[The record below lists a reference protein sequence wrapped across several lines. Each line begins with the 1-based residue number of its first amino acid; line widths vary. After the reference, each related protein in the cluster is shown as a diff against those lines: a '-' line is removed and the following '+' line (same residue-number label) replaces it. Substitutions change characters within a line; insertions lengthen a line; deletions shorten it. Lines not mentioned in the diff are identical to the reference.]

1 MHGRVTLCLIVAALG
16 ILVASPAVLAAT
28 PTTPTPTPPSPTP
41 SSGGGSS
48 GINCAPLATS
58 CTLYAGSSGSSG
70 DSGGGTTTVTCTWQ
84 GPLSALTT
92 EDETLLLVVYGDWE
106 TSTSTDPDNYVV
118 TCTPVLDDEV
128 GEWLAEVWPQ
138 PPVAPTPGQVGQTAE
153 SELNLPAPTV
163 STAPSGGKAI
173 VSLESWLWI
182 DPAEWTPITKSAT
195 ADGITA
201 TATARAVAVV
211 WDMGDG
217 NKVTCNG
224 PGVAYNTSIPD
235 ADQSTTCGYTY
246 QETSGNAPKQQFT
259 ITTYIVYD
267 VSWTTVGVAGGGDLG
282 DIAGQS
288 TATPVTV
295 DEIGTVIVPNP

>member
-28 PTTPTPTPPSPTP
+28 PTTPTPTP

-92 EDETLLLVVYGDWE
+92 EDETLLLVQYGDWE

-118 TCTPVLDDEV
+118 TCTPGLDDEV

-173 VSLESWLWI
+173 VNLESWMWI
-182 DPAEWTPITKSAT
+182 DPADWTPITKSAT

-201 TATARAVAVV
+201 TATATPISVV

-217 NKVTCNG
+217 NQVTCDG
-224 PGVAYNTSIPD
+224 PGVAYNTNIPD
-235 ADQSTTCGYTY
+235 ADESTTCGYTY
-246 QETSGNAPKQQFT
+246 QETSANGPDQKFT
-259 ITTYIVYD
+259 ITTAIEYD
-267 VSWTTVGVAGGGDLG
+267 VTWTSVGVAGGGDLG
-282 DIAGQS
+282 IILGAS
-288 TATPVTV
+288 TTTPVTV
-295 DEIGTVIVPNP
+295 DEIGTVTVPNP

>member
-173 VSLESWLWI
+173 VNLESWMWI
-182 DPAEWTPITKSAT
+182 DPADWTPITKSAT

-201 TATARAVAVV
+201 TATATPISVV

-217 NKVTCNG
+217 NQVTCDG
-224 PGVAYNTSIPD
+224 PGVAYNTNIPD
-235 ADQSTTCGYTY
+235 ADESTTCGYTY
-246 QETSGNAPKQQFT
+246 QETSANGPDQKFT
-259 ITTYIVYD
+259 ITTAIEYD
-267 VSWTTVGVAGGGDLG
+267 VTWTSVGVAGGGDLG
-282 DIAGQS
+282 IILGAS
-288 TATPVTV
+288 TPTLVTV
-295 DEIGTVIVPNP
+295 DEIGTVTVPNP

>member
-1 MHGRVTLCLIVAALG
+1 MHGRVTLCLIAAALG
-16 ILVASPAVLAAT
+16 IVLASPAVMAEGT
-28 PTTPTPTPPSPTP
+28 GPG
-41 SSGGGSS
+41 SGGSGST
-48 GINCAPLATS
+48 GIDCAPLATQ
-58 CTLYAGSSGSSG
+58 CTVSAGSSGSPGGSG
-70 DSGGGTTTVTCTWQ
+70 SGVAPRRSRAPA
-84 GPLSALTT
+84 GPADPVPLN
-92 EDETLLLVVYGDWE
+92 LLELIVYGTQ
-106 TSTSTDPDNYVV
+106 TSSSEAPDFYIV

-138 PPVAPTPGQVGQTAE
+138 PPAEPTPGQVAQTAE
-153 SELNLPAPTV
+153 ADLNLPAPTV

-182 DPAEWTPITKSAT
+182 DPADWTPIQAT
-195 ADGITA
+195 ATAGGITA

-217 NKVTCNG
+217 NNPVTCNG
-224 PGVAYNTSIPD
+224 PGVAYNTNIPD

-246 QETSGNAPKQQFT
+246 QETSGNAPHQQFT

-267 VSWTTVGVAGGGDLG
+267 VSWTSVGVAGGGDLG

-288 TATPVTV
+288 TTTPVTV